1 MSTFSN
7 SPIPREDPA
16 KVPAEDL
23 TPAEPPK
30 EPAETAEAAA
40 PALPAEESTGGE
52 VQAAEEAVTSEGQAS
67 VAAEEAVTS
76 EGQAPEAAEGDTV
89 TETET
94 APVGEVP
101 PSEPPKPQEPPM
113 PWAIVVRHFAQAPA
127 EAYKKLNTDFGLS
140 LDGHGYARL
149 QKLFGTVLK
158 RDPTAGELCL
168 LDALDRETRDLPRRE
183 ALGELYTDS
192 PAIAETWA
200 DMMAKHAE
208 LYAAAGLLRKERRV
222 PPPCTFEEA
231 LTLIGRY
238 LYRAGLVTPLSDGLP
253 FGGKNSDGRTAVLCS
268 PAREADAIAEGYAL
282 VRRVELG
289 TATRSIWVRR
299 GPAMAVTPEKSGDFL
314 VCLHAPDP
322 TALASVLEGERKK
335 SRPAVGAI
343 AALSSRSPL
352 DTVLTLCEGADLY
365 PVRLPR
371 SPEETCDGP
380 AALLRLCRRPLL
392 TADTRPDYLL
402 RVPVKKVRELS
413 ETLRAAGIVAVS
425 VGQVKSGGRV
435 RVLMRQGD
443 KDIPVANLAADTIRA
458 YPALAL
464 YRRRAEAVAAEA
476 VAPAAVLPL
485 PEEGLLMAAS
495 EAAITKEGTGYAT
508 AMETVS
514 AAVAPLTEGGIST
527 RDIRLSVKLTASDGE
542 GAHGSRALEVL
553 CGLYR
558 AAAEGGMAVE
568 DPVFTVMSPAEGQA
582 PAVYLS
588 VVAYR
593 RA

>member
-23 TPAEPPK
+23 TPTEPPK

-40 PALPAEESTGGE
+40 PALPAEESTDGE
-52 VQAAEEAVTSEGQAS
+52 VQ
-67 VAAEEAVTS
+67 AAEEAVTS
-76 EGQAPEAAEGDTV
+76 EGQAPEAAEGDTAETQATA
-89 TETET
+89 TEAEASPDGEA
-94 APVGEVP
+94 APQAP
-101 PSEPPKPQEPPM
+101 QKPQEPPM
-113 PWAIVVRHFAQAPA
+113 PWAIVVRHFAHAPA

-149 QKLFGTVLK
+149 QKLFRTVLK

-183 ALGELYTDS
+183 ALGELYTDP

-200 DMMAKHAE
+200 DMMAKHTE
-208 LYAAAGLLRKERRV
+208 LFAAAGLLRKERRV

-335 SRPAVGAI
+335 SRPAVGAV

-352 DTVLTLCEGADLY
+352 ETVLTLCEGADLY

-371 SPEETCDGP
+371 APEETCDGP
-380 AALLRLCRRPLL
+380 AALLRLCRRPGLA
-392 TADTRPDYLL
+392 ADTRPGYLL

-458 YPALAL
+458 YPATAL

-476 VAPAAVLPL
+476 VAPAVVLPL

-495 EAAITKEGTGYAT
+495 EATVTREGTGYAT

-514 AAVAPLTEGGIST
+514 AAVAPLTEGGVST

-542 GAHGSRALEVL
+542 GAHGSRALEIL

-568 DPVFTVMSPAEGQA
+568 DPVFTVKSPAEGQE

-588 VVAYR
+588 VAAYR